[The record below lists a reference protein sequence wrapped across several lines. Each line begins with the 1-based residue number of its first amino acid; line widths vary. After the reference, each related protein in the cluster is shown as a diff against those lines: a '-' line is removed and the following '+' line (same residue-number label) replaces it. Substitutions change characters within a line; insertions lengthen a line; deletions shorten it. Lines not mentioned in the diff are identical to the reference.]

1 MSQIIV
7 QIIMFIIART
17 REPSSMAGL
26 SGAAVGGGMLVPPQ
40 YQVYFHIAAVMLGA
54 LAYFLSERGN
64 ATQAAVATQVQQVI
78 QELAKQSQPVP
89 VPNNDTQNGQRSPF
103 GDTGKG

>member
-1 MSQIIV
+1 
-7 QIIMFIIART
+7 
-17 REPSSMAGL
+17 MAGL
-26 SGAAVGGGMLVPPQ
+26 SGAAVGGGMLVSPQ

-89 VPNNDTQNGQRSPF
+89 MQQPPQGWQQPYTDTQSGQMPSPF
-103 GDTGKG
+103 GDTGRG